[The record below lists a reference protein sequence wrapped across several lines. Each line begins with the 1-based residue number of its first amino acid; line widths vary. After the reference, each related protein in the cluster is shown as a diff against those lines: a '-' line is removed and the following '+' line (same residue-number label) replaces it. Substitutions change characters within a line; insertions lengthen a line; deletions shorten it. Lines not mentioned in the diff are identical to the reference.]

1 MTVSVCMGVYNG
13 ARYITEQLYSILHQ
27 TRQPDEVI
35 ICDDVSTDDTVEIVQ
50 AFIRDNGLEATW
62 KLYCNQEN
70 KGYPSNFFYACG
82 LCTKEIVFLADQD
95 DIWHEEKIARMC
107 EVFAENPEANAV
119 CCKFGLIDAEGK
131 DIQTIM
137 APTHSKESKQLREV
151 SVKDIFYRNEYPGM
165 VVAYRNGW
173 AKDWLPADSKI
184 PHDFLICV
192 RAAEENAFRQLDME
206 LAYHRRHDN
215 NAGGEEHR
223 INRLLD
229 RKCKLIEIETYITM
243 LEKFEKEQILQT
255 EQGRLELQAK
265 MQSMQNRYDAL
276 ASGKFSNV
284 IGNIKKDKKNIS
296 FKTAVCDVLIVKQ
309 KT

>member
-165 VVAYRNGW
+165 VVAYRNAW
-173 AKDWLPADSKI
+173 AEEWLPADSKI

-223 INRLLD
+223 ITRLLNRE
-229 RKCKLIEIETYITM
+229 RKLKEIEKYLEM
-243 LEKFEKEQILQT
+243 LEAFRT
-255 EQGRLELQAK
+255 ENLLKTANGKKALGSKLE
-265 MQSMQNRYDAL
+265 SMQARLNAL
-276 ASGKFSNV
+276 KSGSVGKV
-284 IGNIKKDKKNIS
+284 IKNARRHREEVRLSTVI
-296 FKTAVCDVLIVKQ
+296 CDVMIAKR
-309 KT
+309 

>member
-165 VVAYRNGW
+165 VVAYRNAW
-173 AKDWLPADSKI
+173 AEEWLPADSKI

-223 INRLLD
+223 INRLLNRE
-229 RKCKLIEIETYITM
+229 RKLKEIEKYLEM
-243 LEKFEKEQILQT
+243 LETFRT
-255 EQGRLELQAK
+255 ENLLKTDNGKKALGSKLE
-265 MQSMQNRYDAL
+265 SMQARLDAL
-276 ASGKFSNV
+276 KSGSVGKV
-284 IGNIKKDKKNIS
+284 IKNARRHREEVRLSTVI
-296 FKTAVCDVLIVKQ
+296 CDVMIAKR
-309 KT
+309 

>member
-119 CCKFGLIDAEGK
+119 CCKFGLIDADGK

-165 VVAYRNGW
+165 VVAYRNAW
-173 AKDWLPADSKI
+173 AEEWLPVDSKI

-192 RAAEENAFRQLDME
+192 RAAEEDAFRQLDME

-223 INRLLD
+223 INRLLNRE
-229 RKCKLIEIETYITM
+229 RKLKEIEKYLEM
-243 LEKFEKEQILQT
+243 LEAFRT
-255 EQGRLELQAK
+255 ENLLKTDNGKKALGSKLE
-265 MQSMQNRYDAL
+265 SMQARLDAL
-276 ASGKFSNV
+276 KSGSVGKV
-284 IGNIKKDKKNIS
+284 IKNARRHREEVRLSTVI
-296 FKTAVCDVLIVKQ
+296 CDVMIAKR
-309 KT
+309 